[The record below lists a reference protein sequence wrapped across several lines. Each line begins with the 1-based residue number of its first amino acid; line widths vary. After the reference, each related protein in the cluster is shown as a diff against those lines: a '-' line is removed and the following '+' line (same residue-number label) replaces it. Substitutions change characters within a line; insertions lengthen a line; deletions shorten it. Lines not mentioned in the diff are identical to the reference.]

1 MRISDWSSDVC
12 SSDLGGGYRGN
23 HKDGDAMLTVTAP
36 ANLTNAN
43 GDTIPFSQ
51 ISWTSSGNGDTGAQP
66 FPAGTFSGGVQT
78 LANWPVNTWRES
90 CHTFSYG
97 NDAIV
102 PAGTYNGRVTYT
114 LTVP

>member
-1 MRISDWSSDVC
+1 
-12 SSDLGGGYRGN
+12 
-23 HKDGDAMLTVTAP
+23 MLTVTAP

-102 PAGTYNGRVTYT
+102 PAGTYSGRVTYT
-114 LTVP
+114 LRSEEHPSELQSLLRISYAAFCL